1 MCRYFIAQIEKARL
15 DQPISWLHHLAKAY
29 NAPFSANNSMSGP
42 DTRSRYI
49 TALYFTL
56 TTITSIG
63 FGNVAAYTNY
73 EKLFA
78 ICAMMCGC
86 EYYLLLLVYCLLPGL
101 RPVSVVYGNHGNVCA
116 ALITAA
122 IFGNVSSIMLR
133 LYSGAEEYQEMQ
145 SSIKEFIR
153 FHHIPKQLATRLSE
167 SYHTAWSY
175 TNGVDMNSVSSQ
187 SVFRIGVK

>member
-1 MCRYFIAQIEKARL
+1 
-15 DQPISWLHHLAKAY
+15 
-29 NAPFSANNSMSGP
+29 
-42 DTRSRYI
+42 
-49 TALYFTL
+49 
-56 TTITSIG
+56 
-63 FGNVAAYTNY
+63 
-73 EKLFA
+73 
-78 ICAMMCGC
+78 
-86 EYYLLLLVYCLLPGL
+86 
-101 RPVSVVYGNHGNVCA
+101 VCA

-187 SVFRIGVK
+187 SRFGIGVMRPIRMRYCNPRGVVSRDRYSRVFPTVCKLTYVFTSTVTFSATVRPSKQAVQVTNSLISLAASNKLSNLIGWFIRNCKYCCGRVPTDAVAQV